1 MKVKLRFCLIG
12 LFILLF
18 SSSCGQ
24 AVKQT
29 ISPVSPAPVS
39 GEFKKAVILPF
50 ADYAPTF
57 SSYGYWRRN
66 ILVIEALKD
75 EFYRAGF
82 ISPAEEDVVR
92 YLVDRGIIRSPYEV
106 SSETAVLQQQ
116 LEEGWSESM
125 KKQIED
131 IIHQNMAGSET
142 RAIGLAKH
150 RSISLN
156 SNTLKE
162 LAGRFG
168 ADYVVRGR
176 IIEFR
181 SGTEDSFNPIKT
193 GILPFVFKSG
203 QRTIFG
209 IAESDTYECIDKAA
223 IGGALGAAIG
233 LAASTTNQTL
243 NATIWGVVGAGA
255 AFLSDKG
262 GKVPKA
268 TVQLRMLV
276 QDAGTGEIIWLNRAE
291 VNTVPISAYAEH
303 DREILFSTAIRHA
316 ARSLV
321 DNFVATLASG
331 KVVKVDK
338 QGVTIS
344 PKITT
349 GHVAEAADAQK
360 AAEDSGESARD
371 SRRAA
376 DQAGGS
382 AQKADEAAYRAEKA
396 SREAA
401 DAAKTAKEAAARTEE
416 MFEKINAK

>member
-1 MKVKLRFCLIG
+1 MKIKFKFCLIG
-12 LFILLF
+12 LFVLFF

-24 AVKQT
+24 TVKQT
-29 ISPVSPAPVS
+29 IRPVSPAPAS

-50 ADYAPTF
+50 ADYAPAF

-82 ISPAEEDVVR
+82 ISPAEEDVVK
-92 YLVDRGIIRSPYEV
+92 YLVDRGIIRSPYAV

-116 LEEGWSESM
+116 LEQTGSETM
-125 KKQIED
+125 KKQLQD
-131 IIHQNMAGSET
+131 IIHQNMAVSET
-142 RAIGLAKH
+142 RATGLAKH

-181 SGTEDSFNPIKT
+181 SGTEDSFNPVKT

-209 IAESDTYECIDKAA
+209 IAESDTYECIDKLA

-233 LAASTTNQTL
+233 LAASSTNKSL
-243 NATIWGVVGAGA
+243 NATVWGFVGAGA

-291 VNTVPISAYAEH
+291 VNAVPISTYAEH

-316 ARSLV
+316 AKSLV

-344 PKITT
+344 PQITKA
-349 GHVAEAADAQK
+349 HVAEAVEDPK
-360 AAEDSGESARD
+360 AVEDSGESVRD
-371 SRRAA
+371 SRIAA
-376 DQAGGS
+376 SQAGGS
-382 AQKADEAAYRAEKA
+382 ALKADEAACRAEKA
-396 SREAA
+396 SREAR
-401 DAAKTAKEAAARTEE
+401 DAAKTAREAAARTEE